1 MSAIQVTL
9 DFLLLGCLCLG
20 TLAAPSINRVLEES
34 YPTFSAGYFQGDME
48 IDLKRNGILTNHWPN
63 ATVYFKIDRRFGKTI

>member
-34 YPTFSAGYFQGDME
+34 YPTLTAGCFQGTW
-48 IDLKRNGILTNHWPN
+48 K
-63 ATVYFKIDRRFGKTI
+63 